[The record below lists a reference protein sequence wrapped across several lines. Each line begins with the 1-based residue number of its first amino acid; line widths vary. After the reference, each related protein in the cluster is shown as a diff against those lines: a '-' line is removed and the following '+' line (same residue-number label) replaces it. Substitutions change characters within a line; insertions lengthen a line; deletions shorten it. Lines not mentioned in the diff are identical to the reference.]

1 MRKLVKFFLICLVAF
16 LANAKAEN
24 PNSNIEKFDD
34 WILSCSPNK
43 ELCIANQTIRT
54 EKGAPIA
61 LMNISYVKE
70 IIVLE
75 IGLPLMMNL
84 QKPIKVKVD
93 DNLIGSYAYNTCSQI
108 ACFVIRNNDDDLL
121 KSFKSGNKATVTAEG
136 IDRRKLDLIFSL
148 KGFTDTLNKL
158 KGK

>member
-1 MRKLVKFFLICLVAF
+1 MNSSF
-16 LANAKAEN
+16 AEEGKEK
-24 PNSNIEKFDD
+24 PNIEMFQD
-34 WILSCSPNK
+34 WIVSCNPDNK
-43 ELCIANQTIRT
+43 LCIANQTIRT
-54 EKGAPIA
+54 DKGLPVA
-61 LMNISYVKE
+61 LINITHVAGNT
-70 IIVLE
+70 VLE
-75 IGLPLMMNL
+75 FGLPLMMNL